1 MFNFLKMLSPQS
13 QCPIKIRNLNDEF
26 VAYGGMLEQ
35 ASGTNI
41 SLGSI
46 KRAIKRNNGRLFV
59 IDFKGDVMA
68 TQARGLSEEITAIIA
83 SADPKHDEVLVRLES
98 PGGAVH
104 AYGYASSQL
113 QRLKDRG
120 IPLTVA
126 IDKVAAS
133 GGYMMACIGDKIL
146 SAPFAVVGSVGVV
159 AEFMNFN
166 QVLQDLGID
175 YKQYTA
181 GKYKRTVSAMGPIT
195 DEAET
200 KFNDDLHRTHEMFK
214 LHISRARQRDNLDVE
229 SIATGEHWYG
239 IDALDKGLVDEVT
252 TSEDYILNA
261 ISQKEVLH
269 VQFAPPRQ
277 FGDRIRIGLVKA
289 VKEVVLDFITV
300 RANMRFG

>member
-1 MFNFLKMLSPQS
+1 MLNFLKMLSPQS

-26 VAYGGMLEQ
+26 VAYGGLLEQ

-46 KRAIKRNNGRLFV
+46 KRAIKRGNGRLFV

-83 SADPKHDEVLVRLES
+83 SADPKHDEVLVRVES

-104 AYGYASSQL
+104 AYGYAASQL

-120 IPLTVA
+120 IPLTVSV
-126 IDKVAAS
+126 DKVAAS
-133 GGYMMACIGDKIL
+133 GGYMMACIGDKII
-146 SAPFAVVGSVGVV
+146 SAPYAVVGSIGVV

-166 QVLQDLGID
+166 NLLNEVGID

-181 GKYKRTVSAMGPIT
+181 GKYKRTVSTMGPIT
-195 DEAET
+195 DEAEE
-200 KFNDDLHRTHEMFK
+200 KFNDDLQRTHEMFK
-214 LHISRARQRDNLDVE
+214 THVSRHRKDMDIEA
-229 SIATGEHWYG
+229 IATGEHWYG
-239 IDALDKGLVDEVT
+239 IDAHEKGLVDEVS

-261 ISQKEVLH
+261 IATKEVLH
-269 VQFAPPRQ
+269 VQYAPPRQ
-277 FGDRIRIGLVKA
+277 FADRIRIGLVKA
-289 VKEVVLDFITV
+289 VREVVLDLFNF
-300 RANMRFG
+300 RANMSYG